1 LFEAIGRRAFVVGDK
16 PYSAELVARA
26 RGGLCVAPIALNT
39 NRCPSDLSESRSWGR
54 FSRGSAV
61 SRMLVKRPTRRAIWR
76 QSGECAMVTL
86 RYIAI
91 TAAACAAAS
100 LALADEKPGPGSEA
114 YKPRLNSIMILTQLG
129 HFKLWY
135 AGAVQN
141 WPLANYE
148 LEQIRAS
155 IDLSKTLYSDSAKS
169 NMDTMKPAA
178 NDLDKAIQAKDAAKF
193 TSAFAKLTTAC
204 NNCHEATG
212 FGFIKIRVPRLSPIE
227 TSPFSD
233 ESFSG
238 K

>member
-1 LFEAIGRRAFVVGDK
+1 
-16 PYSAELVARA
+16 
-26 RGGLCVAPIALNT
+26 LN
-39 NRCPSDLSESRSWGR
+39 N
-54 FSRGSAV
+54 
-61 SRMLVKRPTRRAIWR
+61 
-76 QSGECAMVTL
+76 
-86 RYIAI
+86 
-91 TAAACAAAS
+91 
-100 LALADEKPGPGSEA
+100 
-114 YKPRLNSIMILTQLG
+114 IMILTQLG

-155 IDLSKTLYSDSAKS
+155 IRLAKTLFPDSDKS

-178 NDLDKAIQAKDAAKF
+178 EDLDKAINAKDAAKF
-193 TSAFAKLTTAC
+193 TSAYSKLTAAC
-204 NNCHEATG
+204 NACHEATG

-233 ESFSG
+233 ESFTG